1 MEVFTLPVPKNNYG
15 LSGPGMDFYAYFK
28 PEGAISEAG
37 NDTRYSLLLLAPY
50 TYCEE
55 LSDQVDLANV
65 YLSQVK
71 LSVLPQRIS
80 AFLRFYVSPAG
91 GGVLVN
97 RIQYFLSY
105 QLLYPFWAFLKM
117 PQGMLV

>member
-55 LSDQVDLANV
+55 LSDQVDLAKC
-65 YLSQVK
+65 LFES
-71 LSVLPQRIS
+71 
-80 AFLRFYVSPAG
+80 G
-91 GGVLVN
+91 
-97 RIQYFLSY
+97 
-105 QLLYPFWAFLKM
+105 
-117 PQGMLV
+117 